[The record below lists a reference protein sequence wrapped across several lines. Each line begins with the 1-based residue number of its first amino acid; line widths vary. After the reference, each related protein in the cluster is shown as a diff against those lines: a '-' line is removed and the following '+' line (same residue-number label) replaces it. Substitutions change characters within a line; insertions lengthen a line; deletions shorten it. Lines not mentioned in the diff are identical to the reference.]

1 MKYRLYFQ
9 NDSVKLNLIGT
20 ASLSYESTRTGKI
33 LPLKEAVKNCEER
46 RIAARSSE

>member
-1 MKYRLYFQ
+1 MKYILYFQ

-20 ASLSYESTRTGKI
+20 ASLSYESTSTGKI